1 MNKVDKINE
10 GIIDLKE
17 RKLQMTEDNI
27 HKLELVKEILMLGRT
42 DLMTIKMCAEYFE
55 VSISAIKML
64 INRHKEEFE
73 DNGLKVYSRKE
84 INKMF
89 SNLQDVTLEKISKYK
104 DCLKSQDVTL
114 EISNR
119 GIMLINKRVL
129 LNIGMLLRDSKV
141 AKELRRRI
149 LDVVHDAEKTEVVDN
164 VINEIRTEQEISQD
178 MLQAIMS
185 GDLVKESLLKTE
197 LLNLKN
203 KRIEHLGGIVTNSLT
218 ITESKSIINKCIR
231 TIASTKYNNNFGTT
245 WNEFYKLVNY
255 KLNINIK
262 NRNGK
267 GLSKFSDDEIK
278 KMEII
283 AKSWCSELGI
293 NINLKLN

>member
-10 GIIDLKE
+10 GIVDLKE

-27 HKLELVKEILMLGRT
+27 HKLELVKEILMLGKT
-42 DLMTIKMCAEYFE
+42 DLMTVKMCAEYFE
-55 VSISAIKML
+55 VNLSTLEMVIVN
-64 INRHKEEFE
+64 NREELE
-73 DNGLKVYSRKE
+73 ENGYKVYNYNE
-84 INKMF
+84 
-89 SNLQDVTLEKISKYK
+89 
-104 DCLKSQDVTL
+104 LKSKFQNPNTL
-114 EISNR
+114 GIKRFPNR
-119 GIMLINKRVL
+119 GKALLTKRTL
-129 LNIGMLLRDSKV
+129 LNIGMLLRDSRV

-149 LDVVHDAEKTEVVDN
+149 LDIVHDSEETEIVNN

-203 KRIEHLGGIVTNSLT
+203 KRIEHLEGIVTNSLT

-245 WNEFYKLVNY
+245 WTEFYKLVNY
-255 KLNINIK
+255 KLNINVK

-278 KMEII
+278 EMEII

-293 NINLKLN
+293 DINLKLN

>member
-1 MNKVDKINE
+1 MNKVDKVNE

-27 HKLELVKEILMLGRT
+27 LILENVKEILTISET
-42 DLMTIKMCAEYFE
+42 DIVTVKMCAEYFE
-55 VSISAIKML
+55 VNERRIRQIVKE
-64 INRHKEEFE
+64 INEELKE
-73 DNGLKVYSRKE
+73 NGLKVYSKAEFLKE
-84 INKMF
+84 INVPLRNDRQLNGKSILTF
-89 SNLQDVTLEKISKYK
+89 K
-104 DCLKSQDVTL
+104 DGTEL
-114 EISNR
+114 IFPNR
-119 GIMLINKRVL
+119 GLILMTKRTV
-129 LNIGMLLRDSKV
+129 LNIGMLLKNSKV

-149 LDVVHDAEKTEVVDN
+149 LDIVHDAEDTEIVNN

-203 KRIEHLGGIVTNSLT
+203 KRIEHLEGIVTNSLT

-255 KLNINIK
+255 KLNINVK

-278 KMEII
+278 EMEII
-283 AKSWCSELGI
+283 AKSWCSELGVD
-293 NINLKLN
+293 INLKLN

>member
-10 GIIDLKE
+10 GIVDLKE

-27 HKLELVKEILMLGRT
+27 HKLELVKEILMLGKT
-42 DLMTIKMCAEYFE
+42 DLMTVQMVANYFE
-55 VSISAIKML
+55 VDIKTIDKL
-64 INRHKEEFE
+64 INRHMDELLENGMIIVTGKEFKDKFVTDTMSLTNYRGYFTY
-73 DNGLKVYSRKE
+73 DNQK
-84 INKMF
+84 F
-89 SNLQDVTLEKISKYK
+89 A
-104 DCLKSQDVTL
+104 
-114 EISNR
+114 NR
-119 GIMLINKRVL
+119 TNRLINKRVL
-129 LNIGMLLRDSKV
+129 LNIGMLLRDSRV

-149 LDVVHDAEKTEVVDN
+149 LDIVHDAEDTEIVNN

-203 KRIEHLGGIVTNSLT
+203 KRIEHLEGIVTNSLT

-231 TIASTKYNNNFGTT
+231 IIASTKYNNNFGMT

-278 KMEII
+278 EMEII

>member
-17 RKLQMTEDNI
+17 RKSQMTEDNI
-27 HKLELVKEILMLGRT
+27 HKLELVKEILMLGKT
-42 DLMTIKMCAEYFE
+42 DLMTVKMCAEYFE
-55 VSISAIKML
+55 VNLSTLEMVIVN
-64 INRHKEEFE
+64 NREELE
-73 DNGLKVYSRKE
+73 ENGYKVYNYNE
-84 INKMF
+84 
-89 SNLQDVTLEKISKYK
+89 
-104 DCLKSQDVTL
+104 LKSKFQNPNTL
-114 EISNR
+114 GIKRFPNR
-119 GIMLINKRVL
+119 GKALLTKRTL
-129 LNIGMLLRDSKV
+129 LNIGMLLRDSRV

-149 LDVVHDAEKTEVVDN
+149 LDIVHDSEETEIVNN

-203 KRIEHLGGIVTNSLT
+203 KRIEHLEGIVANSLT

-245 WNEFYKLVNY
+245 WTEFYKLVNY
-255 KLNINIK
+255 KLNINVK

-278 KMEII
+278 EMEII

-293 NINLKLN
+293 DINLKLN

>member
-10 GIIDLKE
+10 GIVDLKE

-27 HKLELVKEILMLGRT
+27 HKLELVKDILTISKT
-42 DLMTIKMCAEYFE
+42 DIVTVKMCAEYFE
-55 VSISAIKML
+55 VNERRIRQVVDEI
-64 INRHKEEFE
+64 KEELE
-73 DNGLKVYSRKE
+73 ENGLKVYSKAEFLKE
-84 INKMF
+84 INVPLR
-89 SNLQDVTLEKISKYK
+89 NNQQLNG
-104 DCLKSQDVTL
+104 KSILTFEDGTELVFP
-114 EISNR
+114 NR
-119 GIMLINKRVL
+119 GLILMTKRTV
-129 LNIGMLLRDSKV
+129 LNIGMLLKNSKV

-149 LDVVHDAEKTEVVDN
+149 LDIVHDAEDTEIVNN

-203 KRIEHLGGIVTNSLT
+203 KRIEHLEGIVTNSLT

-231 TIASTKYNNNFGTT
+231 TIASTKYNNNFGMT

-278 KMEII
+278 EMEII

>member
-27 HKLELVKEILMLGRT
+27 HQLELVKEILMLGKT
-42 DLMTIKMCAEYFE
+42 DLMTVKMCAEYFE
-55 VSISAIKML
+55 VNLSTLEMVIVN
-64 INRHKEEFE
+64 NREELE
-73 DNGLKVYSRKE
+73 ENGYKVYNYNE
-84 INKMF
+84 
-89 SNLQDVTLEKISKYK
+89 
-104 DCLKSQDVTL
+104 LKSKFQNPNVL
-114 EISNR
+114 GIKRFPNR
-119 GIMLINKRVL
+119 GKALLTKRTL
-129 LNIGMLLRDSKV
+129 LNIGMLLRDSRV

-149 LDVVHDAEKTEVVDN
+149 LDIVHDAEDTEIVNN

-203 KRIEHLGGIVTNSLT
+203 KRIEHLEGIVANSLT

-245 WNEFYKLVNY
+245 WTEFYKLVNY
-255 KLNINIK
+255 KLNINVK

-278 KMEII
+278 EMEII

-293 NINLKLN
+293 DINLKLN

>member
-1 MNKVDKINE
+1 MPLRNNQQLNGKSI
-10 GIIDLKE
+10 L
-17 RKLQMTEDNI
+17 TFEDGT
-27 HKLELVKEILMLGRT
+27 ELVFPNRGLILMTKRT
-42 DLMTIKMCAEYFE
+42 
-55 VSISAIKML
+55 V
-64 INRHKEEFE
+64 
-73 DNGLKVYSRKE
+73 
-84 INKMF
+84 
-89 SNLQDVTLEKISKYK
+89 
-104 DCLKSQDVTL
+104 
-114 EISNR
+114 
-119 GIMLINKRVL
+119 
-129 LNIGMLLRDSKV
+129 LNIGMLLKNSKV

-149 LDVVHDAEKTEVVDN
+149 LDIVHDAEDTEIVNN

-203 KRIEHLGGIVTNSLT
+203 KRIEHLEGIVTNSLT

-231 TIASTKYNNNFGTT
+231 TIASTKYNNNFGMT

-278 KMEII
+278 EMEII

>member
-1 MNKVDKINE
+1 MNKMDKINK
-10 GIIDLKE
+10 GIVDLKE

-27 HKLELVKEILMLGRT
+27 HKLELVKEILTISKT
-42 DLMTIKMCAEYFE
+42 DIVTVKMCAEYFE
-55 VSISAIKML
+55 VNERRIRQVVDEI
-64 INRHKEEFE
+64 KEELE
-73 DNGLKVYSRKE
+73 ENGLKVYSKAEFLKE
-84 INKMF
+84 INVPLR
-89 SNLQDVTLEKISKYK
+89 NNQQLNG
-104 DCLKSQDVTL
+104 KSILTFEDGTEL
-114 EISNR
+114 IFPNR
-119 GIMLINKRVL
+119 GLILMTKRTV
-129 LNIGMLLRDSKV
+129 LNIGMLLKNSKV

-149 LDVVHDAEKTEVVDN
+149 LDIVHDAEDTEIVNN

-203 KRIEHLGGIVTNSLT
+203 KRIEHLEGIVTNSLT

-231 TIASTKYNNNFGTT
+231 TIASTKYNNNFGMT

-278 KMEII
+278 EMEII

-293 NINLKLN
+293 NINLKIN

>member
-27 HKLELVKEILMLGRT
+27 HKLELVKEILTISKT
-42 DLMTIKMCAEYFE
+42 DIVTVKMCAEYFE
-55 VSISAIKML
+55 VNERRIRQVVDEI
-64 INRHKEEFE
+64 KEELE
-73 DNGLKVYSRKE
+73 ENGLKVYSKAEFLKE
-84 INKMF
+84 INVPLR
-89 SNLQDVTLEKISKYK
+89 NNQQLNG
-104 DCLKSQDVTL
+104 KSILTFEDGTELVFP
-114 EISNR
+114 NR
-119 GIMLINKRVL
+119 GLILMTKRTV
-129 LNIGMLLRDSKV
+129 LNIGMLLKNSKV

-149 LDVVHDAEKTEVVDN
+149 LDIVHDAEDTEIINN

-203 KRIEHLGGIVTNSLT
+203 RRIEHLEGIVTNSLT

-245 WNEFYKLVNY
+245 WTEFYKLVNY
-255 KLNINIK
+255 KLNINVK

-278 KMEII
+278 EMEII

-293 NINLKLN
+293 DINLKLN

>member
-1 MNKVDKINE
+1 MNKVDKVNE

-27 HKLELVKEILMLGRT
+27 HKLELVKEILMLGKT
-42 DLMTIKMCAEYFE
+42 DLMTVKMCAEYFE
-55 VSISAIKML
+55 VNLSTLEMVIVN
-64 INRHKEEFE
+64 NREELE
-73 DNGLKVYSRKE
+73 ENGYKVYNYNE
-84 INKMF
+84 
-89 SNLQDVTLEKISKYK
+89 
-104 DCLKSQDVTL
+104 LKSKFQNPNTL
-114 EISNR
+114 GIKRFPNR
-119 GIMLINKRVL
+119 GKALLTKRTL
-129 LNIGMLLRDSKV
+129 LNIGMLLRDSRV

-149 LDVVHDAEKTEVVDN
+149 LDIVHDSEETEIVNN

-185 GDLVKESLLKTE
+185 GDIVKESLLKTE

-203 KRIEHLGGIVTNSLT
+203 KRIKHLEGIVTNSLT

-231 TIASTKYNNNFGTT
+231 TIASMKYNNNFGTT

-278 KMEII
+278 EMEII

-293 NINLKLN
+293 DVNLKLK

>member
-27 HKLELVKEILMLGRT
+27 HKLELVKEILMLNKT
-42 DLMTIKMCAEYFE
+42 DFMTVQMVANYFE
-55 VSISAIKML
+55 VDIKTIDKL
-64 INRHKEEFE
+64 INRHMDELIENGMIIVTGKEFKDKFVTDTMSLTNHRGYFTY
-73 DNGLKVYSRKE
+73 DNQK
-84 INKMF
+84 F
-89 SNLQDVTLEKISKYK
+89 A
-104 DCLKSQDVTL
+104 
-114 EISNR
+114 NR
-119 GIMLINKRVL
+119 TNRLINKRVL

-149 LDVVHDAEKTEVVDN
+149 LDIVHDAEETEVADN

-203 KRIEHLGGIVTNSLT
+203 KRIEHLEGIVTNSLT

-231 TIASTKYNNNFGTT
+231 IIASTKYNNNFGMT

-278 KMEII
+278 EMEII

>member
-27 HKLELVKEILMLGRT
+27 HKLELVKEILMLGKT
-42 DLMTIKMCAEYFE
+42 DLMTVKMCAEYFE
-55 VSISAIKML
+55 VGEKAINSL
-64 INRHKEEFE
+64 IFDHKEELVE
-73 DNGLKVYSRKE
+73 NGLKIISGKETKE
-84 INKMF
+84 ILVNF
-89 SNLQDVTLEKISKYK
+89 FE
-104 DCLKSQDVTL
+104 
-114 EISNR
+114 EITNHRGYFECNGQKFANR
-119 GIMLINKRVL
+119 TNTLINKRVL
-129 LNIGMLLRDSKV
+129 LNIGMLLRDSRV

-149 LDVVHDAEKTEVVDN
+149 LDIVHDAEDTEIVNN

-203 KRIEHLGGIVTNSLT
+203 KRIEHLEGIVTNSLT

-231 TIASTKYNNNFGTT
+231 TIASTKYNNNFGMT

-278 KMEII
+278 EMEII

>member
-1 MNKVDKINE
+1 MNKVDKINK
-10 GIIDLKE
+10 GIVDLKE

-27 HKLELVKEILMLGRT
+27 HKLELVKEILTISKT
-42 DLMTIKMCAEYFE
+42 DIVTVKMCAEYFE
-55 VSISAIKML
+55 VNERRIRQVVAEI
-64 INRHKEEFE
+64 KEELE
-73 DNGLKVYSRKE
+73 ENGLKVYSKAEFLKE
-84 INKMF
+84 INVPLR
-89 SNLQDVTLEKISKYK
+89 NNQQLNG
-104 DCLKSQDVTL
+104 KSILTFEDGTELVFP
-114 EISNR
+114 NR
-119 GIMLINKRVL
+119 GLILMTKRTV
-129 LNIGMLLRDSKV
+129 LNIGMLLKNSKV

-149 LDVVHDAEKTEVVDN
+149 LDIVHDAEDTEIVNN

-203 KRIEHLGGIVTNSLT
+203 RRIEHLEGIVTNSLT

-278 KMEII
+278 EMEII

>member
-1 MNKVDKINE
+1 
-10 GIIDLKE
+10 
-17 RKLQMTEDNI
+17 MT
-27 HKLELVKEILMLGRT
+27 KRT
-42 DLMTIKMCAEYFE
+42 
-55 VSISAIKML
+55 V
-64 INRHKEEFE
+64 
-73 DNGLKVYSRKE
+73 
-84 INKMF
+84 
-89 SNLQDVTLEKISKYK
+89 
-104 DCLKSQDVTL
+104 
-114 EISNR
+114 
-119 GIMLINKRVL
+119 
-129 LNIGMLLRDSKV
+129 LNIGMLLKNSKV

-149 LDVVHDAEKTEVVDN
+149 LDIVHDAEDTEIVNN

-203 KRIEHLGGIVTNSLT
+203 KRIKHLEGIVTNSLT

-255 KLNINIK
+255 KLNINVK

-278 KMEII
+278 EMEII

>member
-10 GIIDLKE
+10 GIVDLKE

-27 HKLELVKEILMLGRT
+27 HKLELVKDILTISKT
-42 DLMTIKMCAEYFE
+42 DIVTVKMCAEYFE
-55 VSISAIKML
+55 VNERRIRQVVDDI
-64 INRHKEEFE
+64 KEELE
-73 DNGLKVYSRKE
+73 ENGLKVYSKAEFLKE
-84 INKMF
+84 INVPLR
-89 SNLQDVTLEKISKYK
+89 NDQQLNG
-104 DCLKSQDVTL
+104 KSILTFEDGTELVFP
-114 EISNR
+114 NR
-119 GIMLINKRVL
+119 GLILMTKRTV
-129 LNIGMLLRDSKV
+129 LNIGMLLKNSKV

-149 LDVVHDAEKTEVVDN
+149 LDIVHDAEDTEIVNN

-203 KRIEHLGGIVTNSLT
+203 KRIEHLEGIVTNSLT

-231 TIASTKYNNNFGTT
+231 TIASTKYNNNFGMT

-278 KMEII
+278 EMEII

>member
-10 GIIDLKE
+10 GIVDLKE

-27 HKLELVKEILMLGRT
+27 HKLELVKDILTISKT
-42 DLMTIKMCAEYFE
+42 DIVTVKMCAEYFE
-55 VSISAIKML
+55 VNERRIRQVVDEI
-64 INRHKEEFE
+64 KEELE
-73 DNGLKVYSRKE
+73 ENGLKVYSKAEFLKE
-84 INKMF
+84 INVPLR
-89 SNLQDVTLEKISKYK
+89 NDQQLNG
-104 DCLKSQDVTL
+104 KSILTFEDGTELVFP
-114 EISNR
+114 NR
-119 GIMLINKRVL
+119 GLILMTKRTV
-129 LNIGMLLRDSKV
+129 LNIGMLLKNSKV

-149 LDVVHDAEKTEVVDN
+149 LDIVHDAEDTEIVNN

-203 KRIEHLGGIVTNSLT
+203 KRIEHLEGIVTNSLT

-231 TIASTKYNNNFGTT
+231 TIASTKYNNNFGMT

-278 KMEII
+278 EMEII

>member
-27 HKLELVKEILMLGRT
+27 HKLELVKEILMLGKT
-42 DLMTIKMCAEYFE
+42 DLMTVKMCAEYFE
-55 VSISAIKML
+55 VNLSTLEMVIVN
-64 INRHKEEFE
+64 NREELE
-73 DNGLKVYSRKE
+73 ENGYKVYNYNE
-84 INKMF
+84 
-89 SNLQDVTLEKISKYK
+89 
-104 DCLKSQDVTL
+104 LKSKFQNPNVL
-114 EISNR
+114 GIKRFPNR
-119 GIMLINKRVL
+119 GKALLTKRTL
-129 LNIGMLLRDSKV
+129 LNIGMLLRDSRV

-149 LDVVHDAEKTEVVDN
+149 LDIVHDAEETEIVNN

-203 KRIEHLGGIVTNSLT
+203 KRIEHLEGIVANSLT

-245 WNEFYKLVNY
+245 WTEFYKLVNY
-255 KLNINIK
+255 KLNINVK

-278 KMEII
+278 EMEII

-293 NINLKLN
+293 DINLKLN

>member
-1 MNKVDKINE
+1 M
-10 GIIDLKE
+10 GIK
-17 RKLQMTEDNI
+17 R
-27 HKLELVKEILMLGRT
+27 
-42 DLMTIKMCAEYFE
+42 FP
-55 VSISAIKML
+55 
-64 INRHKEEFE
+64 
-73 DNGLKVYSRKE
+73 
-84 INKMF
+84 
-89 SNLQDVTLEKISKYK
+89 
-104 DCLKSQDVTL
+104 
-114 EISNR
+114 NR
-119 GIMLINKRVL
+119 GKALLTKRTL
-129 LNIGMLLRDSKV
+129 LNIGMLLRDSRV

-149 LDVVHDAEKTEVVDN
+149 LDIVHDSEETEIVNN

-203 KRIEHLGGIVTNSLT
+203 KRIEHLEGIVTNSLT

-245 WNEFYKLVNY
+245 WTEFYKLVNY
-255 KLNINIK
+255 KLNINVK

-278 KMEII
+278 EMEII

-293 NINLKLN
+293 DINLKLN

>member
-1 MNKVDKINE
+1 MNKVDKINK
-10 GIIDLKE
+10 GIVDLKE

-27 HKLELVKEILMLGRT
+27 HKLELVKEILTISKT
-42 DLMTIKMCAEYFE
+42 DIVTVKMCAEYFE
-55 VSISAIKML
+55 VNERRIRQVVDEI
-64 INRHKEEFE
+64 KEELE
-73 DNGLKVYSRKE
+73 ENGLKVYSKAEFLKE
-84 INKMF
+84 INVPLR
-89 SNLQDVTLEKISKYK
+89 NNQQLNG
-104 DCLKSQDVTL
+104 KSILTFEDGTEL
-114 EISNR
+114 IFPNR
-119 GIMLINKRVL
+119 GLILMTKRTV
-129 LNIGMLLRDSKV
+129 LNIGMLLKNSKV

-149 LDVVHDAEKTEVVDN
+149 LDIVHDAEDTEIVNN

-203 KRIEHLGGIVTNSLT
+203 KRIEHLEGIVTNSLT

-255 KLNINIK
+255 KLNINVK

-278 KMEII
+278 EMEII
-283 AKSWCSELGI
+283 AKSWCSELGVD
-293 NINLKLN
+293 INLKLN

>member
-10 GIIDLKE
+10 GIVDLKE

-27 HKLELVKEILMLGRT
+27 HKLELVKEILMLGKT
-42 DLMTIKMCAEYFE
+42 DLMTVKMCAEYFE
-55 VSISAIKML
+55 VNLSTLEMVIVN
-64 INRHKEEFE
+64 NREELE
-73 DNGLKVYSRKE
+73 ENGYKVYNYNE
-84 INKMF
+84 
-89 SNLQDVTLEKISKYK
+89 
-104 DCLKSQDVTL
+104 LKSKFQNPNVL
-114 EISNR
+114 GIKRFPNR
-119 GIMLINKRVL
+119 GKALLTKRTL
-129 LNIGMLLRDSKV
+129 LNIGMLLRDSRV

-149 LDVVHDAEKTEVVDN
+149 LDIVHDAEETEIVNN

-203 KRIEHLGGIVTNSLT
+203 RRIEHLEEIVINSLT

-231 TIASTKYNNNFGTT
+231 TIASTKYNNNFGMT

-278 KMEII
+278 EMEII

>member
-10 GIIDLKE
+10 GIVDLKE

-27 HKLELVKEILMLGRT
+27 HKLELVKEILTISNT
-42 DLMTIKMCAEYFE
+42 DIVTVKMCAEYFE
-55 VSISAIKML
+55 VNERRIRQVVDEI
-64 INRHKEEFE
+64 KEELE
-73 DNGLKVYSRKE
+73 ENGLKVYSKAEFLKE
-84 INKMF
+84 INVHLR
-89 SNLQDVTLEKISKYK
+89 NDQQLNG
-104 DCLKSQDVTL
+104 KSILTFEDGTELVFT
-114 EISNR
+114 NR
-119 GIMLINKRVL
+119 GLILMTKRTV
-129 LNIGMLLRDSKV
+129 LNIGMLLKNSKV

-149 LDVVHDAEKTEVVDN
+149 LDIVHDAEDTEIVNN

-203 KRIEHLGGIVTNSLT
+203 KRIEHLEGIVTNSLT

-231 TIASTKYNNNFGTT
+231 TIASTKYNNNFGMT

-278 KMEII
+278 EMEII

>member
-27 HKLELVKEILMLGRT
+27 HKLELVKEILMLDKT
-42 DLMTIKMCAEYFE
+42 DFMTIQMVANYFE
-55 VSISAIKML
+55 VDIKTIDKL
-64 INRHKEEFE
+64 INRHMDELIENGMIIVTGKEFKDKFVTDTMSLTNYRGYFTY
-73 DNGLKVYSRKE
+73 DNQK
-84 INKMF
+84 F
-89 SNLQDVTLEKISKYK
+89 A
-104 DCLKSQDVTL
+104 
-114 EISNR
+114 NR
-119 GIMLINKRVL
+119 TNRLINKRVL

-149 LDVVHDAEKTEVVDN
+149 LDIVHDAEETEIVDN

-185 GDLVKESLLKTE
+185 GDIVKESLLKTE

-203 KRIEHLGGIVTNSLT
+203 RRIEHLEGIVTNSLT

-231 TIASTKYNNNFGTT
+231 TIASAKYKNNFGTT
-245 WNEFYKLVNY
+245 WTEFYKLVNY
-255 KLNINIK
+255 KLNINVK

-278 KMEII
+278 EMEII

-293 NINLKLN
+293 DVNLKLN

>member
-10 GIIDLKE
+10 GIVDLKE

-27 HKLELVKEILMLGRT
+27 HKLELVKDILTISKT
-42 DLMTIKMCAEYFE
+42 DIVTVKMCAEYFE
-55 VSISAIKML
+55 VNERRIRQVVDEI
-64 INRHKEEFE
+64 KEELE
-73 DNGLKVYSRKE
+73 ENGLKVYSKAEFLKE
-84 INKMF
+84 INVPLR
-89 SNLQDVTLEKISKYK
+89 NDQQLNG
-104 DCLKSQDVTL
+104 KSILTFEDGTELVFP
-114 EISNR
+114 NR
-119 GIMLINKRVL
+119 GLILMTKRTV
-129 LNIGMLLRDSKV
+129 LNIGMLLKNSKV

-149 LDVVHDAEKTEVVDN
+149 LDIVHDAEDTEIVNN

-203 KRIEHLGGIVTNSLT
+203 KRIEHLEGIVTNSLT

-231 TIASTKYNNNFGTT
+231 IIASTKYNNNFGMT

-278 KMEII
+278 EMEII

>member
-27 HKLELVKEILMLGRT
+27 HQLELVKEILMLGKT
-42 DLMTIKMCAEYFE
+42 DLMTVKMCAEYFE
-55 VSISAIKML
+55 VNLSTLEMVIVN
-64 INRHKEEFE
+64 NREELE
-73 DNGLKVYSRKE
+73 ENGYKVYNYNE
-84 INKMF
+84 
-89 SNLQDVTLEKISKYK
+89 
-104 DCLKSQDVTL
+104 LKSKFQNPNVL
-114 EISNR
+114 GIKRFPNR
-119 GIMLINKRVL
+119 GKALLTKRTL
-129 LNIGMLLRDSKV
+129 LNIGMLLRDSRV

-149 LDVVHDAEKTEVVDN
+149 LDIVHDAEETEIVNN

-203 KRIEHLGGIVTNSLT
+203 KRIEHLEGIVANSLT

-245 WNEFYKLVNY
+245 WTEFYKLVNY
-255 KLNINIK
+255 KLNINVK

-278 KMEII
+278 EMEII

-293 NINLKLN
+293 DINLKLN

>member
-1 MNKVDKINE
+1 MNKVDKINK

-27 HKLELVKEILMLGRT
+27 HKLELVKEILMLGKT
-42 DLMTIKMCAEYFE
+42 DLMTVKMCAEYFE
-55 VSISAIKML
+55 VNLSTLEMVIVN
-64 INRHKEEFE
+64 NREELE
-73 DNGLKVYSRKE
+73 ENGYKVYNYNE
-84 INKMF
+84 
-89 SNLQDVTLEKISKYK
+89 
-104 DCLKSQDVTL
+104 LKSKFQNPNTL
-114 EISNR
+114 GIKRFPNR
-119 GIMLINKRVL
+119 GKALLTKRTL
-129 LNIGMLLRDSKV
+129 LNIGMLLRDSRV

-149 LDVVHDAEKTEVVDN
+149 LDIVHDAEETEVIDN

-203 KRIEHLGGIVTNSLT
+203 KRIEHLEGIVTNSLT

-231 TIASTKYNNNFGTT
+231 TIASIKYNNNFGTT

-267 GLSKFSDDEIK
+267 GLSKFSNDEIK
-278 KMEII
+278 EMEII

>member
-10 GIIDLKE
+10 GIVDLKE

-27 HKLELVKEILMLGRT
+27 HKLELVKEILMLGKT
-42 DLMTIKMCAEYFE
+42 DLMTVKMCAEYFE
-55 VSISAIKML
+55 VNLSTLEMVIVN
-64 INRHKEEFE
+64 NREELE
-73 DNGLKVYSRKE
+73 ENGYKVYNYNE
-84 INKMF
+84 
-89 SNLQDVTLEKISKYK
+89 
-104 DCLKSQDVTL
+104 LKSKFQNPNVL
-114 EISNR
+114 GIKRFPNR
-119 GIMLINKRVL
+119 GKALLTKRTL
-129 LNIGMLLRDSKV
+129 LNIGMLLRDSRV

-149 LDVVHDAEKTEVVDN
+149 LDIVHDAEDTEIVNN

-203 KRIEHLGGIVTNSLT
+203 KRIEHLEGIVTNSLT

-231 TIASTKYNNNFGTT
+231 IIASTKYNNNFGMT

-278 KMEII
+278 EMEII

>member
-27 HKLELVKEILMLGRT
+27 HKLELVKEILMLDKT
-42 DLMTIKMCAEYFE
+42 DFMTVQMVANYFE
-55 VSISAIKML
+55 VDIKTIDKL
-64 INRHKEEFE
+64 INRHMDELLENGMIIVTGKEFKDKFVTDTMSLTNYRGYFTY
-73 DNGLKVYSRKE
+73 DNQK
-84 INKMF
+84 F
-89 SNLQDVTLEKISKYK
+89 A
-104 DCLKSQDVTL
+104 
-114 EISNR
+114 NR
-119 GIMLINKRVL
+119 TNRLINKRVL

-149 LDVVHDAEKTEVVDN
+149 LDIVHDAEETEVVDN

-203 KRIEHLGGIVTNSLT
+203 KRIEHLEGIVTNSLT

-231 TIASTKYNNNFGTT
+231 IIASTKYNNNFGMT

-278 KMEII
+278 EMEII

>member
-10 GIIDLKE
+10 GIVDLKE

-27 HKLELVKEILMLGRT
+27 HKLELVKEILMLDKT
-42 DLMTIKMCAEYFE
+42 DFMTVQMVANYFE
-55 VSISAIKML
+55 VDIKTIDKL
-64 INRHKEEFE
+64 INRHMDELLENGMIIVTGKEFKNKFVTDTMSLTNYRGYFTY
-73 DNGLKVYSRKE
+73 DNQK
-84 INKMF
+84 F
-89 SNLQDVTLEKISKYK
+89 A
-104 DCLKSQDVTL
+104 
-114 EISNR
+114 NR
-119 GIMLINKRVL
+119 TNRLINKRVL
-129 LNIGMLLRDSKV
+129 LNIGMLLRDSRV

-149 LDVVHDAEKTEVVDN
+149 LDIVHDAEDTEIVNN

-203 KRIEHLGGIVTNSLT
+203 KRIEHLEGIVTNSLT

-255 KLNINIK
+255 KLNINVK

-278 KMEII
+278 EMEII

-293 NINLKLN
+293 DINLKLN

>member
-10 GIIDLKE
+10 GNVDLKE

-27 HKLELVKEILMLGRT
+27 HKLELVKDILTISKT
-42 DLMTIKMCAEYFE
+42 DIVTVKMCAEYFE
-55 VSISAIKML
+55 VNERRIRQVVDEI
-64 INRHKEEFE
+64 KEELE
-73 DNGLKVYSRKE
+73 ENGLKVYSKAEFLKE
-84 INKMF
+84 INVPLR
-89 SNLQDVTLEKISKYK
+89 NNQQLNG
-104 DCLKSQDVTL
+104 KSILTFEDGTELVFP
-114 EISNR
+114 NR
-119 GIMLINKRVL
+119 GLILMTKRTV
-129 LNIGMLLRDSKV
+129 LNIGMLLKNSKV

-149 LDVVHDAEKTEVVDN
+149 LDIVHDAEDTEIVNN

-203 KRIEHLGGIVTNSLT
+203 KRIEHLEGIVTNSLT

-231 TIASTKYNNNFGTT
+231 TIASTKYNNNFGMT

-278 KMEII
+278 EMEII

>member
-27 HKLELVKEILMLGRT
+27 HKLELVKEILMLGKT
-42 DLMTIKMCAEYFE
+42 DLMTVKMCAEYFE
-55 VSISAIKML
+55 VNLSTLEMVIVN
-64 INRHKEEFE
+64 NREELE
-73 DNGLKVYSRKE
+73 ENGYKVYNYNE
-84 INKMF
+84 
-89 SNLQDVTLEKISKYK
+89 
-104 DCLKSQDVTL
+104 LKSKFQNPNTL
-114 EISNR
+114 GIKRFPNR
-119 GIMLINKRVL
+119 GKALLTKRTL
-129 LNIGMLLRDSKV
+129 LNIGMLLRDSRV

-149 LDVVHDAEKTEVVDN
+149 LDIVHDAEETEVIDN
-164 VINEIRTEQEISQD
+164 VINGIRTEQEISQD

-203 KRIEHLGGIVTNSLT
+203 KRIEHLEGIVTNSLT

-231 TIASTKYNNNFGTT
+231 TIASIKYNNNFGTT

-267 GLSKFSDDEIK
+267 GLSKFSNDEIK
-278 KMEII
+278 EMEII

>member
-1 MNKVDKINE
+1 MNKVDKVNE

-27 HKLELVKEILMLGRT
+27 HKLELVKEILMLGKT
-42 DLMTIKMCAEYFE
+42 DLMTVKMCAEYFE
-55 VSISAIKML
+55 VNLSTLEMVIVN
-64 INRHKEEFE
+64 NREELE
-73 DNGLKVYSRKE
+73 ENGYKVYNYNE
-84 INKMF
+84 
-89 SNLQDVTLEKISKYK
+89 
-104 DCLKSQDVTL
+104 LKSKFQNPNTL
-114 EISNR
+114 GIKRFPNR
-119 GIMLINKRVL
+119 GKALLTKRTL
-129 LNIGMLLRDSKV
+129 LNIGMLLRDSRV

-149 LDVVHDAEKTEVVDN
+149 LDIVHDSEETEIVNN

-185 GDLVKESLLKTE
+185 RDLVKESLLKTE

-203 KRIEHLGGIVTNSLT
+203 KRIEHLEGIVANSLT

-278 KMEII
+278 EMEII